1 MQPHHQTAVS
11 RGVRN
16 KYLLCKAPACGVL
29 LQQPEGSKR
38 LPREGLPAAHLA
50 PGTCSPSLSN
60 CLCSDDCSAAFLTSP
75 TSVGRGQAPLPGLP
89 VVAPSPAHI
98 QLQSHLFCEQVTE
111 PVSTEAIPSKLKQPL
126 AYLQRLIMKDEKH
139 VFSFCQASPEL
150 GDTLSPFPSQTP
162 SLCASGIRCRE

>member
-1 MQPHHQTAVS
+1 MVFCYSSQ
-11 RGVRN
+11 
-16 KYLLCKAPACGVL
+16 KAPRGCPGRGSQL
-29 LQQPEGSKR
+29 LTWR
-38 LPREGLPAAHLA
+38 PAPVHRV
-50 PGTCSPSLSN
+50 LSN